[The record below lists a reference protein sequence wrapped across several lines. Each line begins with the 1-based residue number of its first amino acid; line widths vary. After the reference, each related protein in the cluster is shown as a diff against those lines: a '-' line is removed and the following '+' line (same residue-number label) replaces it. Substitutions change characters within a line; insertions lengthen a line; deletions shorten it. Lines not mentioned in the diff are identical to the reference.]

1 MRTLT
6 SLLSALML
14 CGYVGGARAS
24 TLSFSGVITQSTP
37 DGTGP
42 ASNNPSLNSITDGET
57 YSVTLDFPGTITG
70 PGSYDL
76 TGASLTFDVPSASAT
91 ETSFGSIS
99 LTIIDIAGFDQFSLL
114 GCLTSGSDCLVGN
127 ELTAN
132 FEIPDTLFNAQNVG
146 ATGLDQPHP
155 LDLLEDDGSTD
166 IHGSIT
172 SYSGPASVTPEPGTA
187 SLLGTGIGLLALVKR
202 RCLHR

>member
-132 FEIPDTLFNAQNVG
+132 FEIPDTLFNAQNVA

-172 SYSGPASVTPEPGTA
+172 SYSGPASVKPEPGTA
-187 SLLGTGIGLLALVKR
+187 SLLGTGIALLALVKR